1 MFCGFKKC
9 IIICLTGSFHKTFLQ
24 QLLIFFLP
32 NHWRGSSFSP
42 SPMAFLF
49 FFRFFVAASSSI
61 WIEEG
66 RLVLASSTFECEDG
80 RSTSVSAS
88 FSCEKACCVG
98 SSYTVNLFWY
108 QSESSTI
115 LMEIMSKEPRIPDWQ
130 SNHPC
135 TLNESVYFLGTIV
148 SSYSSAGFYEL
159 IQLVSV
165 KDFCILIPIICT
177 DDILQIIVLLLFV

>member
-1 MFCGFKKC
+1 MFNWIFSQNFPPTTFHLF
-9 IIICLTGSFHKTFLQ
+9 LTKSLAREFL
-24 QLLIFFLP
+24 
-32 NHWRGSSFSP
+32 FSP
-42 SPMAFLF
+42 SNGLLF
-49 FFRFFVAASSSI
+49 FFFFFAASSSI
-61 WIEEG
+61 WIEDG
-66 RLVLASSTFECEDG
+66 RLVLASSTFQCEDG

-88 FSCEKACCVG
+88 FSCEKACCVE

-108 QSESSTI
+108 QSKSSTI

-130 SNHPC
+130 SNHLC
-135 TLNESVYFLGTIV
+135 TVNESVYFLSTIV

-177 DDILQIIVLLLFV
+177 DDVLQIIVLLLFI

>member
-1 MFCGFKKC
+1 MHNNLFNWIFSQNFPPTTFHLF
-9 IIICLTGSFHKTFLQ
+9 LTKSLAREFLFSLSNGLSF
-24 QLLIFFLP
+24 
-32 NHWRGSSFSP
+32 FS
-42 SPMAFLF
+42 F

-61 WIEEG
+61 CIEDG
-66 RLVLASSTFECEDG
+66 CLVLASSTFECEDG

-135 TLNESVYFLGTIV
+135 TVNESVYFLGTIV

-177 DDILQIIVLLLFV
+177 DDVLQIIVLLLFV